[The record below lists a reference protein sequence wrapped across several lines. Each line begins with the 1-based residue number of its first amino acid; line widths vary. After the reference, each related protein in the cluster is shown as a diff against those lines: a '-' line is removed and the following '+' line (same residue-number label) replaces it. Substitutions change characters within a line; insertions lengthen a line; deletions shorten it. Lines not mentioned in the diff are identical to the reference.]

1 MNKIKKLI
9 LIFFSAILTLET
21 SGCIFNKEPSTKEL
35 ALQYLSSK
43 YNDNFTL
50 CGYLSKSWAY
60 SYETITY
67 YSEKYSDKVT
77 VYVYGDK
84 GDYSYKDNYYMLSMK
99 DDAQNYFE
107 KFPQKYGY
115 SIETKVKFIPSE
127 IYNINGN
134 DPFEKY
140 AKSEKCMADVYFICK
155 SNYSNNDMEAIIKD
169 ICNSKIMGSV
179 YFWVTNDNNLL
190 SQYDLDYIF
199 NYKMDSV
206 LDEQYYSINNLFE
219 YEKIKSKYVI

>member
-67 YSEKYSDKVT
+67 YSEKYSDKVI

-115 SIETKVKFIPSE
+115 SVETKARFLFSDSYYVDGNDSFPDYLKSGNCKIE
-127 IYNINGN
+127 IYYICQSDLLEN
-134 DPFEKY
+134 DSKT
-140 AKSEKCMADVYFICK
+140 IL
-155 SNYSNNDMEAIIKD
+155 KD
-169 ICNSKIMGSV
+169 IYNSNSKIKLGFI
-179 YFWVTNDNNLL
+179 YFIVTNDKDLL
-190 SQYDLDYIF
+190 SQYTIDEIVNDKRDNILREW
-199 NYKMDSV
+199 NYT
-206 LDEQYYSINNLFE
+206 INNKYGFE
-219 YEKIKSKYVI
+219 ES

>member
-9 LIFFSAILTLET
+9 LIFFSVILTLAT

-35 ALQYLSSK
+35 ALQYLSNK

-67 YSEKYSDKVT
+67 YSEKYSDKVI

-99 DDAQNYFE
+99 TML
-107 KFPQKYGY
+107 K
-115 SIETKVKFIPSE
+115 
-127 IYNINGN
+127 
-134 DPFEKY
+134 
-140 AKSEKCMADVYFICK
+140 
-155 SNYSNNDMEAIIKD
+155 IILK
-169 ICNSKIMGSV
+169 NSLKNMVIQ
-179 YFWVTNDNNLL
+179 LKL
-190 SQYDLDYIF
+190 KL
-199 NYKMDSV
+199 
-206 LDEQYYSINNLFE
+206 NLFHRKFTTSMVMTLLRNTQNPKNVWQM
-219 YEKIKSKYVI
+219 YILYANQIIQIMIWKL